1 VVCRQVQL
9 RAGTLN
15 TKEERNILVDMTTLE
30 ARASMR
36 RSTSGH
42 FRISESV
49 YLGLEKE
56 AAAKR
61 VSLNTLVNQ
70 VLSTHLSDDL
80 LTEEM
85 RFMRMSRPVSISYLN
100 MVPDE
105 KLAELGRIDA
115 KSEDAVL
122 LARSGAITLDAVLDE
137 LQLLSRFGWFSY
149 RREKIN
155 GEETINMAHDLGP
168 RFSTVVGAYL
178 AGVFALAGL
187 HPKITTTSSST
198 MVRFQSVVKDS
209 TEASV

>member
-1 VVCRQVQL
+1 VQI
-9 RAGTLN
+9 RAVTLN
-15 TKEERNILVDMTTLE
+15 TTEECNILADMTTLE
-30 ARASMR
+30 DRTSAR

-42 FRISESV
+42 FRIWESV

-80 LTEEM
+80 LMEEM
-85 RFMRMSRPVSISYLN
+85 RFLRMSRPVYASYLN

-115 KSEDAVL
+115 KSEDSVF

-137 LQLLSRFGWFSY
+137 LQLLSRCGWFSY
-149 RREKIN
+149 HREKIN
-155 GEETINMAHDLGP
+155 GEDTINMAHDLGP

-178 AGVFALAGL
+178 TGVFAMVGL
-187 HPKITTTSSST
+187 HPKITTTSSSS
-198 MVRFQSVVKDS
+198 MVRFYSVVKDS
-209 TEASV
+209 TELSL